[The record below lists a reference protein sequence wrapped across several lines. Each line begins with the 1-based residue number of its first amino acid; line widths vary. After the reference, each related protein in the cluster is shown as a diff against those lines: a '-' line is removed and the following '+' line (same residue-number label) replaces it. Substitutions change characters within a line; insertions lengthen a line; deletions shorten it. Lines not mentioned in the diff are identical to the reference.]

1 MAHDYRQL
9 YQHMAKS
16 SSSLLPELS
25 AEANPFR
32 NRLAESEASND
43 QGTGADASRLFWKA
57 HPACCVLWR
66 EARLIYFWG
75 AAIAPSSSL
84 PPRLSFNLVSHC

>member
-43 QGTGADASRLFWKA
+43 GIRAHAVTLPQGDLVLRTRASVINLFFGRSNCA
-57 HPACCVLWR
+57 L
-66 EARLIYFWG
+66 LFS
-75 AAIAPSSSL
+75 PS
-84 PPRLSFNLVSHC
+84 PPSFNLVSHC